1 MRTQARVPALL
12 ACLACGVYGLPLD
25 VGSLNAKQA
34 QPPGVAPYVC
44 DGGVYNSK
52 LLPVTNPMDPF
63 LTQRGD
69 ASKGYPRVFMSAN
82 ASELVVNED
91 CSFTYSVRPS
101 S

>member
-1 MRTQARVPALL
+1 
-12 ACLACGVYGLPLD
+12 
-25 VGSLNAKQA
+25 
-34 QPPGVAPYVC
+34 VC